1 MIKTTDAAMTTSHSS
16 WRKLSAL
23 LLAGLIAA
31 CSQQAGPPT
40 ANPVAAQV
48 APPSLIP
55 MPASMQLHEGSF
67 TLSAATPII
76 VNGAEARAAA
86 EQFLRLASKTHGVEL
101 KVAEGTDASN
111 AIAFRLEPA
120 SAEAK
125 PESYT
130 VEVTPRGIVVS
141 AADAAGLFYGANT
154 LWQTLPEATK
164 AGPLQVPA
172 LRIEDAPRFGWRGF
186 MMDPARHFWSVEETK
201 QIIDAMALHKLNTLH
216 WHLTDDQG
224 WRIEIKQYPKLTEIG
239 GCRLP
244 AGDGGKDPNT
254 GAPRPYCGFY
264 TQEQIRDVVKYAAE
278 RHITVVPEINVPG
291 HATAAI
297 AAYPELGTIGTP
309 LVPSSEWGVFP
320 NLVNAE
326 EGTYRFLENVLSEV
340 VALFPGTYVHI
351 GGDEAVKDQWEA
363 SARVQQRMR
372 EVGAKDEMAMQGHLV
387 ERLEKYLAGH
397 GKRLIGWDEIL
408 EAKLPAEATVMSWR
422 GIEGGLKAARQGHD
436 VVMSPSNKTYLDY
449 LQTSSPNE
457 PPGRPATITLED
469 VYTFEPVPAELEEAQ
484 RHHILGLQANLW
496 TEHTRT
502 FERLQHHAFPRLAAV
517 AETGW
522 SPAARKDYAEFLT
535 RLPRQLQRYDALGVG
550 YAKTPFAVDMAV
562 QGDRRLGTAQVTLS
576 NPLGYDIHF
585 TTDGSAP
592 TASSPRYESPVAL
605 TLPGTI
611 NAAAFFQG
619 NPLLAPRKQVFDAQS
634 LLQQTDESLSI
645 CPDAGR
651 LLLRLEDDGPADGER
666 AIFNTTIF
674 YPCWQWNAADLDGI
688 GSIKVR
694 AGQIPYYFQLAHDEP
709 NRKFEPTR
717 SAHGEL
723 DIRAGGCKGELLA
736 STPLPAA
743 PGKDGF
749 IDLSVE
755 LPAGTEGK
763 QDLCML
769 FTGDT
774 RPTMWVLDTVT
785 LQPR

>member
-1 MIKTTDAAMTTSHSS
+1 MTMTTDAAMTLSRFP
-16 WRKLSAL
+16 WRTFPAL
-23 LLAGLIAA
+23 LLTVALAA
-31 CSQQAGPPT
+31 CAQASAP
-40 ANPVAAQV
+40 ARVAAP
-48 APPSLIP
+48 APSFIP
-55 MPASMQLHEGSF
+55 APASLQLQDGSF
-67 TLSAATPII
+67 ALSAATVI
-76 VNGAEARAAA
+76 VANGAEARAAA
-86 EQFLRLASKTHGVEL
+86 EQFQRTVKKTHGLDLNITDQGAADNAIVFSL
-101 KVAEGTDASN
+101 KASN
-111 AIAFRLEPA
+111 AGG
-120 SAEAK
+120 K
-125 PESYT
+125 PESYRL
-130 VEVTPRGIVVS
+130 EVTPQGIVVS
-141 AADAAGLFYGANT
+141 ASDAAGLFYGGVT
-154 LWQTLPEATK
+154 LWQALPEASASDT
-164 AGPLQVPA
+164 LQVPA

-186 MMDPARHFWSVEETK
+186 MMDPSRHFWSVDEVKRT
-201 QIIDAMALHKLNTLH
+201 IDAMALHKLNTLH

-239 GCRLP
+239 GCRIP
-244 AGDGGKDPNT
+244 AGDGGKDPKT

-264 TQEQIRDVVKYAAE
+264 TQEQVRDVVQYAAE
-278 RHITVVPEINVPG
+278 RHITIVPEINVPG

-297 AAYPELGTIGTP
+297 AAYPEIGTIDTP
-309 LVPSSEWGVFP
+309 LLPSSEWGVFP
-320 NLVNAE
+320 NLVNTE
-326 EGTYRFLENVLSEV
+326 ESTYRFFENVLGEV
-340 VALFPGTYVHI
+340 VTLFPGTYVHI

-422 GIEGGLKAARQGHD
+422 GIEGGLQAARQGHD
-436 VVMSPSNKTYLDY
+436 VVMSPSGDLYLDY
-449 LQTSSPNE
+449 LQTDSPHE
-457 PPGRPATITLED
+457 PPGRPATIPLKQ
-469 VYTFEPVPAELEEAQ
+469 VYNFEPIPAQLEADKRQ
-484 RHHILGLQANLW
+484 HILGLQANMW

-502 FERLQHHAFPRLAAV
+502 FERLQHNVFPRLAAV

-522 SPAARKDYAEFLT
+522 SPAERKDYADFLK
-535 RLPRQLQRYDALGVG
+535 RLPRQLQRYDALGLG
-550 YAKTPFAVDMAV
+550 YAKTPFAVDMLAK
-562 QGDRRLGTAQVTLS
+562 GDRKLGTATVTLS
-576 NPLGYDIHF
+576 NPLGYDIHY
-585 TTDGSAP
+585 TTDGSTP
-592 TASSPRYESPVAL
+592 TMQSPRYESPVAL

-611 NAAAFFQG
+611 NAAAFFEG
-619 NPLLAPRKQVFDAQS
+619 KPLAASSTQAFDTQS

-674 YPCWQWNAADLDGI
+674 YPCWQWNAADLDDI
-688 GSIKVR
+688 ASIQVR

-709 NRKFEPTR
+709 HRTFEPAR

-736 STPLPAA
+736 SVPLPAA

-749 IDLSVE
+749 IELSAE
-755 LPAGTEGK
+755 LPAGTQGK
-763 QDLCML
+763 HDLCMV

-774 RPTMWVLDTVT
+774 RPTMWVMDKVT